1 MNRNIPLTI
10 DEIHTIRK
18 EHSDRTKDLPNDEY
32 YRLLEEEAAPVRTA
46 LERAKSQLAKV
57 NSI

>member
-1 MNRNIPLTI
+1 MFRNISLTI

-32 YRLLEEEAAPVRTA
+32 YRLLEEEAVPVRTA

>member
-1 MNRNIPLTI
+1 MFRNISLTI

>member
-1 MNRNIPLTI
+1 MNRNISLTI

-46 LERAKSQLAKV
+46 IERAKSQLAKV

>member
-1 MNRNIPLTI
+1 MNRNISLTI

>member
-10 DEIHTIRK
+10 DEIHTNRK